1 MMNPRTLIL
10 AVAVALAAPLLA
22 AASAPALAQSQGTG
36 DGDNLHALIKEMKAL
51 LNKGEKERL
60 IDPWFL
66 RDLRKAVG
74 RYENPW
80 RKRLLSDDFSGRGP
94 QPDPPWKVTAGEF
107 LIDWRHGLRSVVEK
121 QPAPKQQAA
130 QTQEKSSDKDQV
142 KQLFGQILQQTLSGE
157 EKQKAEP
164 EPEPQAAGPGFA
176 AVVAAAKITN
186 AFALRLEMTARPIQ
200 DGGDNRFE
208 FGPFQG
214 AGGSAG
220 YRLAYMA
227 GAPPGAPSLELI
239 SLSSRGTTSII
250 EVYDKPLKLEDGKA
264 HVIEWTRDT
273 GGAMA
278 VRIDGAQVMSV
289 SDRRFRDHFDGL
301 AVINSGGDY
310 ALRSITIDGTE

>member
-1 MMNPRTLIL
+1 MMNPRALIF
-10 AVAVALAAPLLA
+10 AMAVALTAPLLA
-22 AASAPALAQSQGTG
+22 TAPAPALAQEGAG
-36 DGDNLHALIKEMKAL
+36 DGDNMHALIKEMKAL
-51 LNKGEKERL
+51 LDKGEKERL

-66 RDLRKAVG
+66 RDLRKAIG

-107 LIDWRHGLRSVVEK
+107 LIDWRHGLRAVVEK
-121 QPAPKQQAA
+121 QAPPKQQTT

-157 EKQKAEP
+157 EKKKAEP

-176 AVVAAAKITN
+176 AAVAAVKITN

-214 AGGSAG
+214 AGASAG

-227 GAPPGAPSLELI
+227 GAAAGAPTLELV
-239 SLSSRGTTSII
+239 SLSSRGTSSLL

-273 GGAMA
+273 GGVMA
-278 VRIDGAQVMSV
+278 VRVDGAEIMSV
-289 SDRRFRDHFDGL
+289 SDRRFRDAFDGL

-310 ALRSITIDGTE
+310 ALRSITVDGTE